1 MKPLLN
7 HLRYT
12 FIGNNDILHMIIAKN
27 LTGVQDERLVC
38 VLCDHKTKLDRP
50 WLTLKELSLP
60 LIYIIYFWKR
70 TQSQ

>member
-12 FIGNNDILHMIIAKN
+12 FLGNNDILHVIIVKN

-38 VLCDHKTKLDRP
+38 VLCNNKTTNGIDLG
-50 WLTLKELSLP
+50 
-60 LIYIIYFWKR
+60 
-70 TQSQ
+70 